1 MSTWAKYSDGV
12 EVEEDIF
19 RVAAKYA
26 PGGTMDVF
34 ASDQHN
40 SYLRLTTAYLKHIG
54 QKRSATDD
62 DVREV
67 CRRFARALG
76 GISTA
81 ALFNQLAFESPG
93 FRDLLGKNVLLI
105 GRLEDTNPISI
116 DGGKGQL
123 ARLSIDPEACVDKV
137 DAFKTLIKLDP
148 DHKESWEEN
157 LDWLRDVFQRA
168 QKLGKPLYNEVLMF
182 QKPGE
187 SKVEMAKRLPEG
199 LVKIAEDFGPYGHF
213 YKTQV
218 PVLWVEEDHKIT
230 KISSPKTIRVTAE
243 AMAQAVDRPMLLLS
257 AAVDFEQY
265 SAQYGIVADLFAG
278 PMCGRAYFKD
288 AFTVNDTKDWDSL
301 ETSFQKIALPR
312 IQQIKNL
319 ARIVSKPWWH
329 RFSWMS
335 DEARALINMDT
346 KPKTSQA

>member
-1 MSTWAKYSDGV
+1 
-12 EVEEDIF
+12 
-19 RVAAKYA
+19 
-26 PGGTMDVF
+26 
-34 ASDQHN
+34 
-40 SYLRLTTAYLKHIG
+40 
-54 QKRSATDD
+54 
-62 DVREV
+62 V

-81 ALFNQLAFESPG
+81 ALFNRLAFESPG

-105 GRLEDTNPISI
+105 GRLEDTNPTSI

-168 QKLGKPLYNEVLMF
+168 QKLGKPLYNEVLLL

-218 PVLWVEEDHKIT
+218 PVLWVEENGKIT
-230 KISSPKTIRVTAE
+230 KISSPKTIRATAE

-265 SAQYGIVADLFAG
+265 AAQYGIVADLFAG
-278 PMCGRAYFKD
+278 PMCGRAYFKE
-288 AFTVNDTKDWDSL
+288 AFTAEATKDWDSL
-301 ETSFQKIALPR
+301 ETSFRKIALSR

-329 RFSWMS
+329 
-335 DEARALINMDT
+335 
-346 KPKTSQA
+346 

>member
-12 EVEEDIF
+12 EVGEDIF
-19 RVAAKYA
+19 RVMTKYA
-26 PGGTMDVF
+26 PDGTMDVF

-40 SYLRLTTAYLKHIG
+40 SYLKLTTAYLKHIG
-54 QKRSATDD
+54 QKRPATDD

-67 CRRFARALG
+67 GRRFARALG

-81 ALFNQLAFESPG
+81 ALFNRLVFESPG
-93 FRDLLGKNVLLI
+93 FRDILGKNVLLI

-116 DGGKGQL
+116 DDGKGQL
-123 ARLSIDPEACVDKV
+123 ALLSIDPEVCTDKV

-148 DHKESWEEN
+148 DHKESWEKN
-157 LDWLRDVFQRA
+157 LDWLKDIFQRS
-168 QKLGKPLYNEVLMF
+168 QKLGKLLFNEVLMF
-182 QKPGE
+182 QRPGE

-199 LVKIAEDFGPYGHF
+199 LVRIAEDFGPYGHF

-218 PVLWVEEDHKIT
+218 PVLWAEEDHKIT
-230 KISSPKTIRVTAE
+230 KISSPKTIRATAE

-265 SAQYGIVADLFAG
+265 AAQFGIVADLFAG
-278 PMCGRAYFKD
+278 PMCGRAYFKES
-288 AFTVNDTKDWDSL
+288 FTAEATKDWDSL
-301 ETSFQKIALPR
+301 ETSFRRIALPR

-319 ARIVSKPWWH
+319 AHIVSKPWWH
-329 RFSWMS
+329 KFSWMS
-335 DEARALINMDT
+335 DEARELINRDA
-346 KPKTSQA
+346 KPKASDT